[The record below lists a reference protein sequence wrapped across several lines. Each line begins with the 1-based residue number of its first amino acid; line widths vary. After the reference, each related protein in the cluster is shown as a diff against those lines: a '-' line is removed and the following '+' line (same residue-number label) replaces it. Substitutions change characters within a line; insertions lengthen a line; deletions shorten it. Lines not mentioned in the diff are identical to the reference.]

1 MLFADE
7 RTGRECRDRRVR
19 SPRHQYDAVLLL
31 RLINNIFYLQISPP
45 PSIFVLL
52 GTSRPK
58 NLLAPRQTHSQ
69 ERGRKKE
76 RLSHSRRLHSISIS
90 SRDPNSPHS
99 AHCMNFSFRSG
110 RSGSSVRADLA
121 RTRCLRELSA
131 KSDPSPFPFEP
142 TAAAAAKGLHA
153 AKAAS
158 RFGRRAT
165 TGNCANGAL
174 RRRSPPTVLAGNSPF
189 FGGGGADSKAAAT
202 AASPA
207 EESHRPESQ

>member
-131 KSDPSPFPFEP
+131 KSDQSPFPFEP
-142 TAAAAAKGLHA
+142 
-153 AKAAS
+153 
-158 RFGRRAT
+158 FDD
-165 TGNCANGAL
+165 
-174 RRRSPPTVLAGNSPF
+174 
-189 FGGGGADSKAAAT
+189 GGGGGKRAPSSRGGLSLRT
-202 AASPA
+202 A
-207 EESHRPESQ
+207 RNNR

>member
-1 MLFADE
+1 MS
-7 RTGRECRDRRVR
+7 GRDRRVR

-142 TAAAAAKGLHA
+142 TAAAAKGLHA